1 MYALKMVEQ
10 LTISKTYKQPHYKM
24 WFVIGVFIALIAS
37 SIAYNLNVFDHSQSS
52 MQATLDESCDL
63 HKGSCKSVFADG
75 SSVSLL
81 ISPNTIPLLQRLQLR
96 VEVQGISAKKV
107 EIDFTGYEI
116 DLGYNR
122 PELKALNK
130 TTFIGDAFL
139 PLCTLS
145 EMDWSAK
152 VLLHTDK
159 GLMMAPYKFHTVK
172 KSTVY
177 DLY

>member
-1 MYALKMVEQ
+1 MAGQ
-10 LTISKTYKQPHYKM
+10 LTIGKTFKQPHYKIWAVM
-24 WFVIGVFIALIAS
+24 IVFIAIIVA
-37 SIAYNLNVFDHSQSS
+37 SIAYKFKEFDRSQSNN

-63 HKGSCKSVFADG
+63 HNGPCKLTFADG

-81 ISPNTIPLLQRLQLR
+81 ISPNTIPLLQRLQLH
-96 VEVQGISAKKV
+96 VEVEGISVKKV

-122 PELKALNK
+122 PELKAINK
-130 TTFIGDAFL
+130 TTFMGDAFL

-159 GLMMAPYKFHTVK
+159 GLMMAPYKFHTIK

>member
-1 MYALKMVEQ
+1 MAGQ
-10 LTISKTYKQPHYKM
+10 LSISKTFRQPHHKI
-24 WFVIGVFIALIAS
+24 WAVIAMFMALTTA
-37 SIAYNLNVFDHSQSS
+37 SIAYKFKVFDHSKSN

-63 HKGSCKSVFADG
+63 HNGPCKLMFADG
-75 SSVSLL
+75 GSVTLL
-81 ISPNTIPLLQRLQLR
+81 ISPNTIPLLQRLQLQ
-96 VEVQGISAKKV
+96 VEVEGISVNKV

-122 PELKALNK
+122 PVLKAVNSS
-130 TTFIGDAFL
+130 TFVGDAFL

-152 VLLHTDK
+152 VLLHTNK
-159 GLMMAPYKFHTVK
+159 GIMIAPYKFHTVK